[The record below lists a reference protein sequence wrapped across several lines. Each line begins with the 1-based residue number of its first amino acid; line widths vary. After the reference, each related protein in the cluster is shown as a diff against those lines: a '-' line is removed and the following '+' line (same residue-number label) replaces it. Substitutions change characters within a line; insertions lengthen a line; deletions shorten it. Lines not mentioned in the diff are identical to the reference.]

1 VTYAKIVLAL
11 LSLAGS
17 LARFFERQ
25 GYLKQGEANAIL
37 EGMKK
42 ETRDVETALSARR
55 DARRELER
63 SPDRMRDDD
72 GFKRT
77 D

>member
-1 VTYAKIVLAL
+1 MTYAKIVLAL
-11 LSLAGS
+11 VSLAGS

-37 EGMKK
+37 EGLQK
-42 ETRDVETALSARR
+42 ETKDVEIALKARADARR
-55 DARRELER
+55 DHELD
-63 SPDRMRDDD
+63 PGGVRDDD
-72 GFKRT
+72 GFKRP

>member
-1 VTYAKIVLAL
+1 MTYAKIVLAL

-25 GYLKQGEANAIL
+25 GYLTQGENNAIL
-37 EGMKK
+37 AGMKK
-42 ETRDVETALSARR
+42 EAEDVELAFKARR
-55 DARRELER
+55 DTRNDLER
-63 SPDRMRDDD
+63 NPDRVRDDD
-72 GFKRT
+72 GFKR